1 MIGADAAPAPASRQS
16 DQNQA
21 FVDRATVMDRLQ
33 AMGISESVARERVA
47 ALTDAEAHAMAQ
59 KMDAMPV
66 GGALSQTDWILI
78 LLVAILIIVAL

>member
-1 MIGADAAPAPASRQS
+1 MIGTDAASAPARMES

-21 FVDRATVMDRLQ
+21 FVDRATVMERLQ

-59 KMDAMPV
+59 KMDAMPA